1 MVMKTLKKT
10 SKSSKTPFLTLQL
23 SRVRSR
29 DFNLSNLNLIKIRA
43 SKV

>member
-1 MVMKTLKKT
+1 MVIKTLKEA

-43 SKV
+43 TKV